1 MDKFILC
8 NQELDNRL
16 NMIKEFLDFVN
27 EQKENKIFRTPIIY
41 NAVIIS
47 IYGCFENYIDDLFD
61 EYLDEIYKLSEK
73 YEELP
78 QKIKDKHIVKTGEF
92 ITNPNRY
99 QNYGLSVDEVI
110 FNLCNSINNTENAEL
125 NKKLILTHS
134 GNLKIGVIIKL
145 MEELG
150 IESAIDKI
158 IFDNDFLDYYCNM
171 HELGKN
177 NAKKR
182 INERKKDDK
191 NELFGEWQR
200 LVEQRNSV
208 AHSWVV
214 EERISYSS
222 INSAIIPFVKLLGKV
237 ILNVIL
243 SEILFVYQDK
253 NMLKKITS
261 IYCIYDN
268 KILCFNNNSARLQ
281 VGTFVYAKNEKGWI
295 VLKILNIQVNKRSI
309 QKIEDDNMDIGVLVD
324 KHIKKNWEYYYCL

>member
-27 EQKENKIFRTPIIY
+27 EQRENKIFRTPIIY
-41 NAVIIS
+41 NAAIIS
-47 IYGCFENYIDDLFD
+47 IYGCFENYIDDLFN

-99 QNYGLSVDEVI
+99 QNYDLSVEEAI

-125 NKKLILTHS
+125 NKNLILSHG
-134 GNLKIGVIIKL
+134 GNLKIDVIIKL

-150 IESAIDKI
+150 IESAMDRI
-158 IFDNDFLDYYCNM
+158 IFNDDFLDYYCNTY
-171 HELGKN
+171 EVGKN
-177 NAKKR
+177 SAKKR

-191 NELFGEWQR
+191 AELFGEWQT

-243 SEILFVYQDK
+243 SEILCMYHDK
-253 NMLKKITS
+253 SMLKQITKI
-261 IYCIYDN
+261 YDVYDN
-268 KILCFNNNSARLQ
+268 KVLCFNKNDAKLQ
-281 VGTFVYAKNEKGWI
+281 VGTFMYAKNEKGWI
-295 VLKILNIQVNKRSI
+295 VLKVLDIQVNNRSMQEI
-309 QKIEDDNMDIGVLVD
+309 VKNNVDVGVLVD